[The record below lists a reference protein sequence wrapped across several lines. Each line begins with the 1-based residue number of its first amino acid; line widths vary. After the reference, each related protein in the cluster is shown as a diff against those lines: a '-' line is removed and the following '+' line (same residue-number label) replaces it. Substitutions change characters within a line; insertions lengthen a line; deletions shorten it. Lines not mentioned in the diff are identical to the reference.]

1 MKLAQTFQAIEETQF
16 LKQLSSQNRLFFVGE
31 TEILQ
36 YLQEFF
42 QNHQQVDNNYYCD
55 LSIGNLDDIFTQETE
70 VDKYQ
75 AIIVASFKNEAALF
89 ERVKQKAIELKIKV
103 TPLRLFADVF
113 INLVCKRQLLQP
125 SSEQIIKPKV
135 TYAIVTSPRSGSTY
149 FCDLL
154 ESTGIAGYPTEHLR
168 LAAQELARYCDF
180 DYLRLLHN
188 LLQYRTTDNGVF
200 GTKLI
205 SHFLFEFQQTR
216 FDFKQIFSSLDKFI
230 FLTRRDKLA
239 QAVSLVL
246 AQQTDIWH
254 IRDVANNINYQAKLK
269 DIDINDDLLKNVE
282 QKLDFIDHQEARLKK
297 ILADNKVEPLIL
309 VYEDIVE
316 DAESQINQVLEFLE
330 IEKPSHCIINVDSK
344 IKKMP
349 SNISQEIINIFQKR
363 KNTVC

>member
-89 ERVKQKAIELKIKV
+89 ERVKQKAIEFKIKV

-113 INLVCKRQLLQP
+113 INLICKRQLLQP

-205 SHFLFEFQQTR
+205 SHFLFEFKQSR

-239 QAVSLVL
+239 QAVSLIL
-246 AQQTDIWH
+246 AQKTDIWH

-282 QKLDFIDHQEARLKK
+282 QKLDFINHQEARLKK

-330 IEKPSHCIINVDSK
+330 IEKPLHCIINVDSK

-363 KNTVC
+363 RNTVC

>member
-1 MKLAQTFQAIEETQF
+1 MNLAQTFQAIEETQF

-31 TEILQ
+31 TETLQ

-42 QNHQQVDNNYYCD
+42 QKHQQVGNNYYYD
-55 LSIGNLDDIFTQETE
+55 LSIGNLDDIFAQKTE

-75 AIIVASFKNEAALF
+75 AIIVASFKDEAALF

-113 INLVCKRQLLQP
+113 INLICKRQLLQP

-135 TYAIVTSPRSGSTY
+135 TYAIVTTPRSGSTY

-154 ESTGIAGYPTEHLR
+154 ESTGIAGYPAEHLR
-168 LAAQELARYCDF
+168 LAAQQLARYCDF
-180 DYLRLLHN
+180 DYLRLLDN

-205 SHFLFEFQQTR
+205 SHFLFDFKQTK
-216 FDFKQIFSSLDKFI
+216 FDFKQMFNSLNKFI
-230 FLTRRDKLA
+230 FLTRRNKLA

-246 AQQTDIWH
+246 AQQTEIWH
-254 IRDVANNINYQAKLK
+254 IRDVSNNIKYQSKLK
-269 DIDINDDLLKNVE
+269 DITINDALLNNIE
-282 QKLDFIDHQEARLKK
+282 QKIDFINHQEARLKK
-297 ILADNKVEPLIL
+297 ILADNKIEPLIL
-309 VYEDIVE
+309 SYEDIIE
-316 DAESQINQVLEFLE
+316 DALSQTNEVLEFLE
-330 IEKPSHCIINVDSK
+330 IEKPPHYIINVNSR

-349 SNISQEIINIFQKR
+349 SDISQEIINLFQQR